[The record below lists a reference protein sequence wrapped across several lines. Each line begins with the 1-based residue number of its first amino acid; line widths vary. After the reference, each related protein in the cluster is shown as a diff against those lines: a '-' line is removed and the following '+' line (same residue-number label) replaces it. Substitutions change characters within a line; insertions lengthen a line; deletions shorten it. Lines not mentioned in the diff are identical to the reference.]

1 MFFCLYPLLLVK
13 GQNLTSIYLG
23 RKRDMMLLFTE
34 DGYLNI
40 AGLYPIQNGIY
51 LMGSEESNDIKLPD
65 ELPNLLAK
73 VVVKDS
79 LISFEFNLPVLLND
93 TLNVESFS
101 YNFYNV
107 KNTFSLGSFIWFVHL
122 DSGSKA
128 IRIRN
133 LNHPLLNTN
142 LVIDFYPY
150 SIDYV
155 IQGRYEEYDEPKTLK
170 FNNILGDIYIDT
182 IPGIIHFEI

>member
-1 MFFCLYPLLLVK
+1 
-13 GQNLTSIYLG
+13 
-23 RKRDMMLLFTE
+23 
-34 DGYLNI
+34 
-40 AGLYPIQNGIY
+40 
-51 LMGSEESNDIKLPD
+51 MGSEESNDIILPD

-107 KNTFSLGSFIWFVHL
+107 KNTFSLGSFVWFVHL

-155 IQGRYEEYDEPKTLK
+155 IQGRYEEYDEPKT
-170 FNNILGDIYIDT
+170 
-182 IPGIIHFEI
+182 